1 METPGIDKRLVKAI
15 VEAVNY
21 EKKYAMSLATIE
33 SFVKDQGQT
42 MGEGYK
48 LLGEFYDA
56 ISEGRLKGV
65 YLIRLYLSLFEKH
78 DFVFFV
84 SPVELTNDQLKTLDT
99 LVDWVKEIS
108 SHCKKLD
115 AEEMAELVIDRLI
128 ATWSGERYD
137 KGLYKFA
144 INNGVTSESELAELG
159 IKVPSLANPNNPKRG
174 DGYD

>member
-1 METPGIDKRLVKAI
+1 METPVDRRIIKAI

-21 EKKYAMSLATIE
+21 ERKYAMSLATIE
-33 SFVKDQGQT
+33 GFVKDQGQT

-56 ISEGRLKGV
+56 LSEGKLKGV
-65 YLIRLYLSLFEKH
+65 YLIRLYLSLFDKR

-99 LVDWVKEIS
+99 IVDWVKEIS
-108 SHCKKLD
+108 SHCKKLY

-128 ATWSGERYD
+128 ATWSGERHD
-137 KGLYKFA
+137 TGLYKFA
-144 INNGVTSESELAELG
+144 INNGIASESDLAELG
-159 IKVPSLANPNNPKRG
+159 IKVPSQGDPNKKEG
-174 DGYD
+174 GQG

>member
-1 METPGIDKRLVKAI
+1 METPVDKRIIKGI
-15 VEAVNY
+15 VQAVNY

-42 MGEGYK
+42 MGEGYR

-56 ISEGRLKGV
+56 LSEGRLKGV
-65 YLIRLYLSLFEKH
+65 YLIRLYLSLFEKR

-137 KGLYKFA
+137 KGLYRFA
-144 INNGVTSESELAELG
+144 INNGITSESDLAELG
-159 IKVPSLANPNNPKRG
+159 IKVPSQG
-174 DGYD
+174 DLGKKEGGQGE